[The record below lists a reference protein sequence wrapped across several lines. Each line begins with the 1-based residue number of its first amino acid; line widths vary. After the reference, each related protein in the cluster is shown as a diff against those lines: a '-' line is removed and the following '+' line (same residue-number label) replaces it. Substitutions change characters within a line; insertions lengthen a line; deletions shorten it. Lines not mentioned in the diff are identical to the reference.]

1 MQNKII
7 INIFFLV
14 LFIAVLAYSGC
25 DDTTNISDLDS
36 KVIPSQNVS
45 YSQHIQPVLTAKC
58 AVSGCHDDQTRAG
71 NLSLT
76 SYSNT
81 TADYLVVA
89 PGLPQNSKLV
99 WSVEGTGGKIMP
111 PIGSNVRPLTQNQI
125 DGIKTWIKEGAKNN

>member
-7 INIFFLV
+7 INIFFPV
-14 LFIAVLAYSGC
+14 LFFSVLLFSAC
-25 DDTTNISDLDS
+25 DDTININDLDS
-36 KVIPSQNVS
+36 IIIPSQNVS

-71 NLSLT
+71 SLSLT

-81 TADYLVVA
+81 TSDYLVVA

-111 PIGSNVRPLTQNQI
+111 PLGSNVRPLTKNQI